1 MLKSRP
7 RHSKYF
13 FGAFAV
19 LFFLAGKP
27 PEFGQENQF
36 FQGFLIQNPV
46 IKIGLGVNLEEITI
60 QASSGMKVYEVGSDY
75 RLLAQ
80 DMDEI
85 QVKGHKEILTEKFVL
100 QVAQTARREEAEKL
114 AARLRPEAG
123 KKVYVVSGRE
133 SKSEDLYQVRIGDF
147 LTRSEALNYIKTLN
161 RQGIGEAWILREEVT
176 EERSHPLWV
185 LVGDELETLNDE
197 TVVYFIPSDQESYL
211 SYKGT
216 QYRGIF
222 VLRASP
228 KGLVLVNILNLE
240 NYLKGVVPEELSPD
254 RFHGY
259 EALKAQAVA
268 ARTYAIKNLGL
279 NRDLG
284 FDLCDTPKCQVYGG
298 LSAEHAQSNRAVEET
313 QGEVA
318 LYKGKLINALYTS
331 TCGGMTEDIEN
342 VFEGR
347 PQPYLKSTECSYEKQ
362 TEWTMESRPMLHVW
376 MNGRSIERET
386 AMLIG
391 LGIIPRE
398 TNPSYY
404 REPVMFEEA
413 SAWVGKTLA
422 LVGKRSENFAP
433 PETALN
439 FPSLAGLVIAAFQ
452 WEDRVK
458 ILMLPSEVEFVLR
471 DFPPVRSE
479 ARDNLAYLIHSGV
492 FPSTPEMADEKRTAT
507 RGEMVYI
514 LSKAIRSYLDPI
526 RKGLFR
532 GLTGKNELEVEADG
546 EIRIIP
552 VSPDVFLFHAQ
563 DGEVFPAS
571 RLYLL
576 GGEDIRWVENGG
588 EIGYLEVSYPVSTA
602 TLDRGSPFHR
612 WLVRQSKEELE
623 KRVNEYYPIG
633 GLQDIVIRE
642 RGKSRRVTE
651 LEIIGTESQ
660 VVVKGLKVRWV
671 LGLRDTLFVLDR
683 EFDAEGRTS
692 HYVFA
697 GRGWGHGVGL
707 CQVGASR
714 MAQSGAGYKEILK
727 KYYQDIK
734 ISRYY

>member
-19 LFFLAGKP
+19 LFFLGGRP

-46 IKIGLGVNLEEITI
+46 IKIGLGVNVEEINI

-80 DMDEI
+80 DVDEI
-85 QVKGHKEILTEKFVL
+85 QVKGHKEPLTEKFVL
-100 QVAQTARREEAEKL
+100 QVAQTAKKEEAEKL

-123 KKVYVVSGRE
+123 KKVYVVSDE
-133 SKSEDLYQVRIGDF
+133 DSKSEGLYQVRIGDF
-147 LTRSEALNYIKTLN
+147 LTRSEALSYIKAIN

-185 LVGDELETLNDE
+185 LVGDELETLNNE
-197 TVVYFIPSDQESYL
+197 TVVYFIPSDEESYL
-211 SYKGT
+211 SYKGNR
-216 QYRGIF
+216 YRGIF

-284 FDLCDTPKCQVYGG
+284 YDLCDTPKTQVYGG
-298 LSAEHAQSNRAVEET
+298 LSAERAESSRAVEET
-313 QGEVA
+313 RGEVA
-318 LYKGKLINALYTS
+318 LYKGHLINALYTS
-331 TCGGMTEDIEN
+331 TCGGMTEDVEKI
-342 VFEGR
+342 FEGL
-347 PQPYLKSTECSYEKQ
+347 PQPYLKATECAYEKQ
-362 TEWTMESRPMLHVW
+362 PEWTLESRPMLPVS
-376 MNGRSIERET
+376 MSGRSIERDAAT
-386 AMLIG
+386 LIG

-398 TNPSYY
+398 IAPAYY
-404 REPVMFEEA
+404 SEPVTFEQALTSIRKSLE
-413 SAWVGKTLA
+413 
-422 LVGKRSENFAP
+422 LVGKGREPFSP
-433 PETALN
+433 PETSLS
-439 FPSLAGLVIAAFQ
+439 FPNLARIIIAAFQ
-452 WEDRVK
+452 WEDRVAN
-458 ILMLPSEVEFVLR
+458 LMLPSEVDFVLR
-471 DFPPVRSE
+471 DFPSVPAE
-479 ARDNLAYLIHSGV
+479 ARNGFAYLIHSGV
-492 FPSTPEMADEKRTAT
+492 FPPLPEMADEKRTAT
-507 RGEMVYI
+507 RGELVYI
-514 LSKAIRSYLDPI
+514 LSRAIRSYSDPA
-526 RKGLFR
+526 RKGVFR
-532 GLTGKNELEVEADG
+532 GLTRKSELEVEADG
-546 EIRIIP
+546 ESRIIP
-552 VSPDVFLFHAQ
+552 LSPDVFLFRAQ
-563 DGEVFPAS
+563 DGAVFPAS

-588 EIGYLEVSYPVSTA
+588 EIGCLEVSYPVSTA

-612 WLVRQSKEELE
+612 WLVRQSAEELE

-633 GLQDIVIRE
+633 GLQDIIVRQRGQSHRVI
-642 RGKSRRVTE
+642 E
-651 LEIIGTESQ
+651 LQIVGTESQ
-660 VVVKGLKVRWV
+660 VVVKGLKIRWV
-671 LGLRDTLFVLDR
+671 LGLRDTLFTLDK
-683 EFDAEGRTS
+683 EYDAEGRTS

-697 GRGWGHGVGL
+697 GKGWGHGVGL

-714 MAQSGAGYKEILK
+714 MALAGADYKEILK
-727 KYYQDIK
+727 KYYRDIK

>member
-46 IKIGLGVNLEEITI
+46 IRIGLGVNLEEITI
-60 QASSGMKVYEVGSDY
+60 RASSGMKVYEVGSDY

-80 DMDEI
+80 DVDEI
-85 QVKGHKEILTEKFVL
+85 QVKGHKEKLTEKFVL
-100 QVAQTARREEAEKL
+100 QVAQTAKREEAEKL
-114 AARLRPEAG
+114 AARLKPEAG
-123 KKVYVVSGRE
+123 QRVYVVSGQE

-147 LTRSEALNYIKTLN
+147 LTRTEALKFIKTLN
-161 RQGIGEAWILREEVT
+161 SQGVGEAWILREEVT
-176 EERSHPLWV
+176 EEESHPLWA
-185 LVGDELETLNDE
+185 LVGDELETLNNE
-197 TVVYFIPSDQESYL
+197 TVIYFIPTDQESYL

-228 KGLVLVNILNLE
+228 KGLVLVNTLNLE
-240 NYLKGVVPEELSPD
+240 YYLRGVVPEELSPD
-254 RFHGY
+254 RFHGF

-268 ARTYAIKNLGL
+268 ARTYAIRKLGL

-284 FDLCDTPKCQVYGG
+284 FDLCDTPKSQVYGG
-298 LSAEHAQSNRAVEET
+298 LSAERAESNRAVEET
-313 QGEVA
+313 KGEVA

-342 VFEGR
+342 VFEGQA
-347 PQPYLKSTECSYEKQ
+347 QPYLKSTECTYEKQ
-362 TEWTMESRPMLHVW
+362 KEWTLESPPMLPVW
-376 MNGRSIERET
+376 INGRSIERDT

-404 REPVMFEEA
+404 QEPVTFEEA
-413 SAWVGKTLA
+413 SAWFGKALA
-422 LVGKRSENFAP
+422 LVGKSSEKFAP
-433 PETALN
+433 PEAVLN
-439 FPSLAGLVIAAFQ
+439 FTNLAKLMIAAFQ

-458 ILMLPSEVEFVLR
+458 NLMLPSEVEFVLR
-471 DFPPVRSE
+471 DFPPVRSD
-479 ARDNLAYLIHSGV
+479 ARDSLAYLIHSGV
-492 FPSTPEMADEKRTAT
+492 FPSRPEMADEKRTAT
-507 RGEMVYI
+507 RGEIVYI
-514 LSKAIRSYLDPI
+514 LSKAIRSYFDPS
-526 RKGLFR
+526 RKGELR
-532 GLTGKNELEVEADG
+532 GLTRKNELEVEADG
-546 EIRIIP
+546 ESLVIP
-552 VSPDVFLFHAQ
+552 VSPDVLLFRAQ
-563 DGEVFPAS
+563 DGEVYPAS

-588 EIGYLEVSYPVSTA
+588 EIGCLEVSYPVSTS

-612 WLVRQSKEELE
+612 WLVRQSKTEIE
-623 KRVNEYYPIG
+623 KRINDYYPIG
-633 GLQDIVIRE
+633 ELQDIVVLN
-642 RGKSRRVTE
+642 RGKSHRVIE

-660 VVVKGLKVRWV
+660 VVVKGLKIRWV
-671 LGLRDTLFVLDR
+671 LGLRDTLFTLDK
-683 EFDAEGRTS
+683 ECDAEGRTS

-697 GRGWGHGVGL
+697 GKGWGHGVGL

-714 MAQSGAGYKEILK
+714 MAQSGADYKEILK

-734 ISRYY
+734 IGRYY

>member
-7 RHSKYF
+7 RSSKYF
-13 FGAFAV
+13 FGAFVA

-80 DMDEI
+80 DVDEI
-85 QVKGHKEILTEKFVL
+85 QVKGHKEKLTEKFVL

-114 AARLRPEAG
+114 AARLKPEGGLRA
-123 KKVYVVSGRE
+123 YIVSGRE

-147 LTRSEALNYIKTLN
+147 LTRTEALRFIKTLN

-176 EERSHPLWV
+176 EEKSHPLWV
-185 LVGDELETLNDE
+185 LVGDELETLNKE
-197 TVVYFIPSDQESYL
+197 NVIYFIPSDQESYL

-216 QYRGIF
+216 HYRGIF

-228 KGLVLVNILNLE
+228 KGLVLVNTLNLE
-240 NYLKGVVPEELSPD
+240 DYLKGVVPEELSPEL
-254 RFHGY
+254 FHGY

-279 NRDLG
+279 NRELG

-298 LSAEHAQSNRAVEET
+298 LSAEHAESNRAVEET
-313 QGEVA
+313 NGEVA

-347 PQPYLKSTECSYEKQ
+347 PQPYLKSTECTYENQK
-362 TEWTMESRPMLHVW
+362 EWTLESRPMLPVW
-376 MNGRSIERET
+376 MIGRSIELET

-404 REPVMFEEA
+404 REPARFEEA
-413 SAWVGKTLA
+413 AVWIDKALT
-422 LVGKRSENFAP
+422 LVGKSSQKLALG
-433 PETALN
+433 ETILN
-439 FPSLAGLVIAAFQ
+439 FPNLAGIMIAAFQ

-458 ILMLPSEVEFVLR
+458 NLMLPSEVEFVLR
-471 DFPPVRSE
+471 DFPPVRGE
-479 ARDNLAYLIHSGV
+479 ARDSLAYLIHSGI

-507 RGEMVYI
+507 RGELIYV
-514 LSKAIRSYLDPI
+514 LSKAVRSYFDPS
-526 RKGLFR
+526 RKGLFQ
-532 GLTGKNELEVEADG
+532 GLTGKNEIEVEADG
-546 EIRIIP
+546 ENRIIP
-552 VSPDVFLFHAQ
+552 LSPDVFLFRSQ

-588 EIGYLEVSYPVSTA
+588 EIGWLEVFYPMSTA

-612 WLVRQSKEELE
+612 WLVRHSKAELE

-633 GLQDIVIRE
+633 ELQDIVVRE
-642 RGKSRRVTE
+642 RGKSKRVTE
-651 LEIIGTESQ
+651 LQIIGTESQ
-660 VVVKGLKVRWV
+660 VVVKGLKIRWV
-671 LGLRDTLFVLDR
+671 LGLRDTLFTLDK
-683 EFDAEGRTS
+683 ECDAGGGTS

-697 GRGWGHGVGL
+697 GKGWGHGVGL

-714 MAQSGAGYKEILK
+714 MAQSGAEYKEILK

>member
-1 MLKSRP
+1 MLKSRHRP
-7 RHSKYF
+7 SKYF

-60 QASSGMKVYEVGSDY
+60 RASSGMKVYEVGSDY

-80 DMDEI
+80 DVDEI

-100 QVAQTARREEAEKL
+100 QVAQTAKREEAEKL
-114 AARLRPEAG
+114 AARLKPEAG
-123 KKVYVVSGRE
+123 LKVYVVSGRE

-147 LTRSEALNYIKTLN
+147 LTRTEALNYIKTLN
-161 RQGIGEAWILREEVT
+161 RQGVGEAWILREEVT

-185 LVGDELETLNDE
+185 LVGDELETLNNE

-313 QGEVA
+313 KGEVA

-331 TCGGMTEDIEN
+331 TCGGMTEDIEK

-362 TEWTMESRPMLHVW
+362 TEWTLESRPMLPVW

-404 REPVMFEEA
+404 REPVMFEETA
-413 SAWVGKTLA
+413 AWIGKALT
-422 LVGKRSENFAP
+422 LVGKSSEKFAP
-433 PETALN
+433 LETVLN
-439 FPSLAGLVIAAFQ
+439 FSNLAGLMIGAFQ

-458 ILMLPSEVEFVLR
+458 NLMLPSEVEFVLR
-471 DFPPVRSE
+471 DFPPVRKD
-479 ARDNLAYLIHSGV
+479 ARDSLAYLIHSGV

-514 LSKAIRSYLDPI
+514 LSKAIRSYFTP
-526 RKGLFR
+526 
-532 GLTGKNELEVEADG
+532 
-546 EIRIIP
+546 
-552 VSPDVFLFHAQ
+552 
-563 DGEVFPAS
+563 
-571 RLYLL
+571 
-576 GGEDIRWVENGG
+576 
-588 EIGYLEVSYPVSTA
+588 
-602 TLDRGSPFHR
+602 
-612 WLVRQSKEELE
+612 
-623 KRVNEYYPIG
+623 
-633 GLQDIVIRE
+633 
-642 RGKSRRVTE
+642 
-651 LEIIGTESQ
+651 
-660 VVVKGLKVRWV
+660 
-671 LGLRDTLFVLDR
+671 
-683 EFDAEGRTS
+683 
-692 HYVFA
+692 A
-697 GRGWGHGVGL
+697 GRV
-707 CQVGASR
+707 CSA
-714 MAQSGAGYKEILK
+714 A
-727 KYYQDIK
+727 
-734 ISRYY
+734 

>member
-1 MLKSRP
+1 MSKSRP

-13 FGAFAV
+13 FGVFV
-19 LFFLAGKP
+19 LLFFLIGKP

-36 FQGFLIQNPV
+36 FQGFLIENPV
-46 IKIGLGVNLEEITI
+46 IRIGLGVNLEAITI
-60 QASSGMKVYEVGSDY
+60 RASSGMKVYEVGSGY

-80 DMDEI
+80 DVDEI
-85 QVKGHKEILTEKFVL
+85 QVKGHKEELTEKFCL
-100 QVAQTARREEAEKL
+100 LVAQTAKREAAEKM

-123 KKVYVVSGRE
+123 LRAYVKAGRE
-133 SKSEDLYQVRIGDF
+133 SKSETLYQVCIGDF
-147 LTRSEALNYIKTLN
+147 LTRSEALKYIKILN
-161 RQGIGEAWILREEVT
+161 RQGIEEAWILKEEVT
-176 EERSHPLWV
+176 EKRSHPLWV
-185 LVGDELETLNDE
+185 LVGDDLETLNKE
-197 TVVYFIPSDQESYL
+197 TVVYFIPSDRESYL

-216 QYRGIF
+216 NYRGIF

-228 KGLVLVNILNLE
+228 KGLVLANTLNLE
-240 NYLKGVVPEELSPD
+240 DYLKGVVPEELSPD
-254 RFHGY
+254 RFRGY

-298 LSAEHAQSNRAVEET
+298 LSAEHAESNRAVEET
-313 QGEVA
+313 KGEVA

-362 TEWTMESRPMLHVW
+362 TEWTLESRAMLPVW

-404 REPVMFEEA
+404 REPVPLEEA
-413 SAWVGKTLA
+413 SAWIGKA
-422 LVGKRSENFAP
+422 LGLLGKGNGKFALGESP
-433 PETALN
+433 LSFSN
-439 FPSLAGLVIAAFQ
+439 LAGIMIAAFQ

-458 ILMLPSEVEFVLR
+458 NLMLPSEVEYILR
-471 DFPPVRSE
+471 DFPPVRGE
-479 ARDNLAYLIHSGV
+479 ARNSLAYLIHSGV
-492 FPSTPEMADEKRTAT
+492 FPSSPEVADEKRTAT
-507 RGEMVYI
+507 RGELAYI
-514 LSKAIRSYLDPI
+514 LSKSIRSYFDPV

-532 GLTGKNELEVEADG
+532 RLTPKNELEVDEDG

-552 VSPDVFLFHAQ
+552 LSPDAFLFRAQ
-563 DGEVFPAS
+563 DGEVFPAA

-576 GGEDIRWVENGG
+576 GGEDIRWVESGG
-588 EIGYLEVSYPVSTA
+588 EVGCLEVSYPVSTA

-612 WLVRQSKEELE
+612 WLVRLSKEDLE

-633 GLQDIVIRE
+633 QLQDVVIRK
-642 RGKSRRVTE
+642 RGKSRRATE

-660 VVVKGLKVRWV
+660 VLVKGLKIRWV
-671 LGLRDTLFVLDR
+671 LGLRDTLFTLDK
-683 EFDAEGRTS
+683 EYDAGGQTG

-714 MAQSGAGYKEILK
+714 MAQSGADYREILK
-727 KYYQDIK
+727 KYYRDIK
-734 ISRYY
+734 ISQYY